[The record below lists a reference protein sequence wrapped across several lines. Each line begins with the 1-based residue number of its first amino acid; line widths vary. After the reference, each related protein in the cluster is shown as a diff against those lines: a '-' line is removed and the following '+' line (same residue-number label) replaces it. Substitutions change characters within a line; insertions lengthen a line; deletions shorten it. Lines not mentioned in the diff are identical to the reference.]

1 MRKQFLTRFL
11 MAGMAALLGIVPP
24 ALAQPPTPLWSKT
37 YGDSDGDVG
46 NSVQQTLDGG
56 FIIAGQI
63 GAVIGAIDSG
73 DVWLLRTDA
82 NGDTLWTKQYGRS
95 GRDQGTAVLQT
106 SDNGYIIAGYTQPIG
121 TGNRDVWLI
130 RTDADGD
137 TLWTKT
143 YGGSSGDEARSI
155 QQTSDGGFIVTGTT
169 YSYGAGGMDV
179 WLIRTDAN
187 GDTLWTRTFGG
198 PAIDHGN
205 AVQQTT
211 DGGFI
216 VAGSLFFSAI
226 GAPDLWLIRTD
237 ANGDTLWTRTYNGR
251 HFPYSF
257 DIASDVQQIPGG
269 GFIVVGRTN
278 GPPNTTNTDVWLIRT
293 DAGGDTLWTKQFGGT
308 GTEIANSVQQ
318 TSDGGFV
325 IAGYSIASGSSNIE
339 AMLIRTAANGDSLWS
354 ITLGGSGND
363 QATAIRNTADG
374 GFAFTGFTPSPGGES
389 PDVWLIRLG
398 EGSTSI
404 GDLPATAPDQFRLLQ
419 NYPNPFN
426 PVTRIGW
433 RAPVASRQILKIY
446 DLLGREVE
454 TLVDEF
460 RPAGS
465 YEVEF
470 DARDIPGGIY
480 FYQLQAILV
489 SGQGGDFSETKKLIL
504 LR

>member
-1 MRKQFLTRFL
+1 
-11 MAGMAALLGIVPP
+11 MAGMAALLGVVPP

-82 NGDTLWTKQYGRS
+82 DGDTLWTRRYGGP
-95 GRDQGTAVLQT
+95 GRDEGNSVLQT
-106 SDNGYIIAGYTQPIG
+106 ADNGYIVAGYTAQIG
-121 TGNRDVWLI
+121 GFDIDVWLI
-130 RTDADGD
+130 RTDTNGD

-143 YGGSSGDEARSI
+143 YGGTSSDEARFV
-155 QQTSDGGFIVTGTT
+155 QQTADDGFIVVGTT
-169 YSYGAGGMDV
+169 RSYGAGGTDV

-237 ANGDTLWTRTYNGR
+237 ANGDTLWTRTLNGR
-251 HFPYSF
+251 YFPYSF

-293 DAGGDTLWTKQFGGT
+293 DAGGDTLWTRQFGGT

-325 IAGYSIASGSSNIE
+325 IAGYSIAPGSSNID
-339 AMLIRTAANGDSLWS
+339 AMLIRTAADGDSLWS

-363 QATAIRNTADG
+363 QATAIRNTANG
-374 GFAFTGFTPSPGGES
+374 GFVLTGFAPSPGGES
-389 PDVWLIRLG
+389 SDVWLARLD
-398 EGSTSI
+398 EGSTAI
-404 GDLPATAPDQFRLLQ
+404 GDIPGTAPDRFRLLQ

-426 PVTRIGW
+426 PTTNIGFRISDFGL
-433 RAPVASRQILKIY
+433 VKLTIY
-446 DLLGREVE
+446 DLLGREVKI
-454 TLVDEF
+454 LVNESLA
-460 RPAGS
+460 PGS
-465 YEVEF
+465 YRVEW
-470 DARDIPGGIY
+470 DGRDEAGQPVSSGVY
-480 FYQLQAILV
+480 FYRLQAKNF
-489 SGQGGDFSETKKLIL
+489 GQMRKLIL